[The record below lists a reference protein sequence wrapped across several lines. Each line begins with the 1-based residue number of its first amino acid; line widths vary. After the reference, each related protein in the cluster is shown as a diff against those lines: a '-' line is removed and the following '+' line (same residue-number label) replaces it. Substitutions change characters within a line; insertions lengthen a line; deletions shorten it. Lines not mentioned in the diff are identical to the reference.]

1 MIMAKSL
8 YYADYLGLD
17 TLLDAQHLESER
29 HGDTAHDEML
39 FIIVHQAY
47 ELWFKQILWELDAV
61 RELLD
66 VQAVPERDV
75 ARAVAHLER
84 IHRIQKLLIDQIDVL
99 ETMTALD
106 FLDFRDYLIPAS
118 GFQSVQFRLIE
129 NRLGMTA
136 ETRLRFE
143 KASYT
148 ARLSERDRARLVE
161 SEGEVSI
168 FELVQRWLERTPFV
182 HTGDFNFWQAFRDA
196 VDSMLERDEEVVR
209 NNTSLGNEEQASQLA
224 ALERSRDHFRALFDE
239 DRHRGLVRDG
249 HRRMSLR
256 ALQAGL
262 LIHLYR
268 DEPILHVPFRLL
280 QALVDIDENMT
291 LWRHRHALM
300 VLRMIGTKVGT
311 GGSSGHDY
319 LRQTAIEHRV
329 FQDLFNLSSFLIPRS
344 QLPKLPAEVRDRM
357 DFRFE
362 RSDS

>member
-1 MIMAKSL
+1 MAKGL
-8 YYADYLGLD
+8 YYADYLQLEK
-17 TLLDAQHLESER
+17 LLDAQELESER

-47 ELWFKQILWELDAV
+47 ELWFKQILWELGAV
-61 RELLD
+61 KQLLASD
-66 VQAVPERDV
+66 PVPEREV

-99 ETMTALD
+99 ETMTPLD

-118 GFQSVQFRLIE
+118 GFQSAQFRLIE
-129 NRLGMTA
+129 NHLGMTP

-143 KASYT
+143 RAPYT
-148 ARLSERDRARLVE
+148 ARLSHVDQRRLHD
-161 SEGEVSI
+161 SEGESSI
-168 FELVQRWLERTPFV
+168 FDLVQSWLERTPFL
-182 HTGDFNFWQAFRDA
+182 HTGDFDFWAEFREA
-196 VDSMLERDEEVVR
+196 VDAMLTRDEEVISR
-209 NNTSLGNEEQASQLA
+209 NPSLSAEEQASQHA
-224 ALERSRDHFRALFDE
+224 ALERSREHFRALFDE
-239 DRHRGLVRDG
+239 ERHQELVRGG

-319 LRQTAIEHRV
+319 LRRTAIEHRV

-344 QLPKLPAEVRDRM
+344 QLPRLPAEVRERM

-362 RSDS
+362 RSDG